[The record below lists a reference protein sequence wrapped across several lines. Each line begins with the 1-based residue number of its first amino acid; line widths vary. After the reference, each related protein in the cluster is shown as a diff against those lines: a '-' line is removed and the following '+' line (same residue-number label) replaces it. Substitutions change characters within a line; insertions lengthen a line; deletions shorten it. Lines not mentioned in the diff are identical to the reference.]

1 MKCGNY
7 FGFDKFKIFPNSS
20 TLGWSKIKSTKN
32 HTFPTFLDFFSP
44 EPERLPSDTAFFN
57 RERVPFLETPSPLS
71 WLEAL
76 RSARDTALKPL
87 KRIDITLS
95 IKNNYTFATDINNN
109 TLKISI
115 INCNQAVSRCHVV
128 YSR

>member
-1 MKCGNY
+1 MKCGSDL
-7 FGFDKFKIFPNSS
+7 GSDKFIRIPNSS
-20 TLGWSKIKSTKN
+20 TVRWLKIKSTIN
-32 HTFPTFLDFFSP
+32 HTLLTFLDFFSP

-87 KRIDITLS
+87 KQGRKTILS
-95 IKNNYTFATDINNN
+95 RL
-109 TLKISI
+109 LKAFKTIP
-115 INCNQAVSRCHVV
+115 
-128 YSR
+128 